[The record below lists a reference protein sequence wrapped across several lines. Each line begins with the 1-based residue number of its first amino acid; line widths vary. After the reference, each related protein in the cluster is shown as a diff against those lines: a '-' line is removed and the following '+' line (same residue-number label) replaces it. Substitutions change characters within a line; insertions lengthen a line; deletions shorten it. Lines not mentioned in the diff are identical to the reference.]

1 MVKEERK
8 PRVSVFL
15 VAVSEAKF
23 TGTKAGRSALHTSLH
38 LQHPRPEII
47 IRFKGVSL
55 VSNKLPSSSLASQ
68 DL

>member
-23 TGTKAGRSALHTSLH
+23 TGTKAEGQHYTH
-38 LQHPRPEII
+38 LDTFNTLGLRLSSDLKESHLCQTNSH
-47 IRFKGVSL
+47 
-55 VSNKLPSSSLASQ
+55 LPP
-68 DL
+68 